1 MSSSVPAT
9 WGRAI
14 HVSVSPR
21 VLNLVVRWDRIGGM
35 ERIVGWIPL
44 TVFVV
49 LAVAG
54 VAIGYVQS
62 QA

>member
-1 MSSSVPAT
+1 
-9 WGRAI
+9 
-14 HVSVSPR
+14 
-21 VLNLVVRWDRIGGM
+21 M

-54 VAIGYVQS
+54 VVVGYAQS
-62 QA
+62 QS

>member
-1 MSSSVPAT
+1 
-9 WGRAI
+9 
-14 HVSVSPR
+14 
-21 VLNLVVRWDRIGGM
+21 M